1 MRAFS
6 EHKGCTMQD
15 WECGDEA
22 DKEHMETFVEEYGSD
37 GCGFDGG
44 GNTG

>member
-1 MRAFS
+1 MCAFS
-6 EHKGCTMQD
+6 ENESRTMQD

-22 DKEHMETFVEEYGSD
+22 DEEHMETFVEEYGSD
-37 GCGFDGG
+37 GCSFHGG